1 MKIKVLPRKYFE
13 QIQGSPEESRI
24 LGEYKIISIQS
35 SYGFDGI
42 PPFSL
47 KNLSSP
53 HLLCLTFDDV
63 TDEQRKMKDLTGYAY
78 FNHMLAKEILRFV
91 DEGEMPLLVHCTAGI
106 SRSGAVGEVLNWYF
120 NRCLKNNQD
129 DYNDFIRNNRQI
141 IPNHIVKKILL
152 KVIENEERKNLN
164 NVYL

>member
-1 MKIKVLPRKYFE
+1 MRIKVLPRKYFE
-13 QIQGSPEESRI
+13 QIQGSLEESRI

-35 SYGFDGI
+35 SHGFDGI

-47 KNLSSP
+47 KNLSLP

-78 FNHMLAKEILRFV
+78 FNRMLAKDILRFV
-91 DEGEMPLLVHCTAGI
+91 DDGEMPLLVHCTAGI
-106 SRSGAVGEVLNWYF
+106 SRSGAIGEVLNWYF
-120 NRCLKNNQD
+120 NRYLKNNQD
-129 DYNDFIRNNRQI
+129 DYDDFTRNNRQI
-141 IPNHIVKKILL
+141 IPNHFVKKILL
-152 KVIENEERKNLN
+152 EIIENEERKNLN